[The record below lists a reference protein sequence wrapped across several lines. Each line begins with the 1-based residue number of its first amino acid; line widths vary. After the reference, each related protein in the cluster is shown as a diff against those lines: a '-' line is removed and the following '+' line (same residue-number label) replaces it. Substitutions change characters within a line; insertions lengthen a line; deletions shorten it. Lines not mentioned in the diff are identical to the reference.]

1 MGRLRGAHL
10 TMVHN
15 GETASVYR
23 RFPRGQ
29 KSMWL
34 SEASVLKKVLQG
46 GIVVHLYGANCN
58 DSYEGLQKGVAGNR
72 IFSPKPE
79 VRRSKWRGHQMRGDK
94 PSKS

>member
-34 SEASVLKKVLQG
+34 SGASVLKKVLQG
-46 GIVVHLYGANCN
+46 GLSCISMGQVVMA
-58 DSYEGLQKGVAGNR
+58 
-72 IFSPKPE
+72 PT
-79 VRRSKWRGHQMRGDK
+79 RSFREEWLGTESIPLNLK
-94 PSKS
+94 